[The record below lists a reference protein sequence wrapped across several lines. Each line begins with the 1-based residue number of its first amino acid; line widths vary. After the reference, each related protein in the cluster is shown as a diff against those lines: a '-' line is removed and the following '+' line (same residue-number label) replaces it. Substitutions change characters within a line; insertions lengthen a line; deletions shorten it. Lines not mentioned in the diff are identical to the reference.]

1 MDQKNDHLPAHC
13 WKKTGVF
20 GDGSCEKLA
29 AAVHCRNCREYA
41 QAGRSLFDREISQGY
56 REEWTELLAS
66 AKEAEATGTVSVV
79 IYRINSEWLALKTGF
94 FREVVEL
101 RPVHTIPFRT
111 GAVFKGLVNING
123 ELLLCVSAA
132 AMLGLEE
139 AAEEHTTDSGIY
151 KRLAVVARDGE
162 RFVFPVDEIAGI
174 LHLSGDEVQKTPATI
189 AKDPAAH
196 VLGVFT
202 FRDNTVGLL
211 DEDKFFQS
219 LLRSVA
225 S

>member
-1 MDQKNDHLPAHC
+1 MDQRNDYRFAHC

-29 AAVHCRNCREYA
+29 ATVHCRNCQEYA
-41 QAGRSLFDREISQGY
+41 RAGRSLFDREIPQGY
-56 REEWTELLAS
+56 REAWTALLAS
-66 AKEAEATGTVSVV
+66 AKEAEATNTVSVV
-79 IYRINSEWLALKTGF
+79 IFRLNNEWLALKTGF
-94 FREVVEL
+94 FREVVEV
-101 RPVHTIPFRT
+101 RPVHTMPFKT

-139 AAEEHTTDSGIY
+139 QTEEHTTGSSIY
-151 KRLAVVARDGE
+151 RRLAVVARDAE
-162 RFVFPVDEIAGI
+162 RFVFPVDEILGI
-174 LHLSGDEVQKTPATI
+174 LHLSGDELHKTPVTI
-189 AKDPAAH
+189 AKAPAAH
-196 VLGVFT
+196 TRGVFT
-202 FRDNTVGLL
+202 LRDNTVGLL

-219 LLRSVA
+219 LQRSVA